1 MGRQY
6 PHAITDA
13 VYRMLEKD
21 PALRLSSMKEVKA
34 LKTYFFSALAIV
46 STAVIGFIVYSAVY
60 QPTSHDSYVEQS
72 QRPDK
77 QTSAP
82 PMAPLV

>member
-21 PALRLSSMKEVKA
+21 PALRLSSIKEVKA

-46 STAVIGFIVYSAVY
+46 STAVM
-60 QPTSHDSYVEQS
+60 EQS